1 MEEALAL
8 IDKIIEEHKILT
20 QRFQTLE
27 QVTNDASALLKLDTA
42 REDFI
47 PGRLGDQKQAL
58 KNWQESLKVIEQGIE
73 AHFAREETGLLTA
86 FEKQGGEMLASAL
99 HALLSEHKDL
109 RDRLSKLQKDM
120 AELATGGAS
129 RDVWEGMVWGVRSYL
144 VNTRKMFEAHAQN
157 EQELLHSLRS
167 TLIKAQ
173 KKNG

>member
-8 IDKIIEEHKILT
+8 IDKIIEEHKTLT

-58 KNWQESLKVIEQGIE
+58 QNWQESLKVIEQGIE
-73 AHFAREETGLLTA
+73 AHFAREEIGLLTA

-99 HALLSEHKDL
+99 HALLSEHKEL
-109 RDRLSKLQKDM
+109 RDRLTKLKEDI
-120 AELATGGAS
+120 AELAIGGAS
-129 RDVWEGMVWGVRSYL
+129 RDVWEGMVWGVRNYL
-144 VNTRKMFEAHAQN
+144 VNTRKMFEAHARS
-157 EQELLHSLRS
+157 EQSLLRTLRS
-167 TLIKAQ
+167 ELERAQ
-173 KKNG
+173 KKSG